1 MDGMAETLAVDPPA
15 YTPAA
20 PAAPTS
26 VRRSVEDT
34 RALILANASIIKPR
48 QRTDAP
54 IELIVGKTKPP
65 ALAAAST
72 RSFTS
77 QTSNITIRINDTPG
91 ASGSSNN
98 SPERRPS
105 DSGVRVAGRHYAALV
120 NRSFPSNEIHM
131 LILGEPQDTVEE
143 ALEWMLDRT
152 EIVITDML
160 SRHRKQVGTGC
171 CSACGHAVGLKAPDG
186 GK

>member
-1 MDGMAETLAVDPPA
+1 
-15 YTPAA
+15 
-20 PAAPTS
+20 
-26 VRRSVEDT
+26 
-34 RALILANASIIKPR
+34 
-48 QRTDAP
+48 
-54 IELIVGKTKPP
+54 
-65 ALAAAST
+65 
-72 RSFTS
+72 
-77 QTSNITIRINDTPG
+77 
-91 ASGSSNN
+91 
-98 SPERRPS
+98 
-105 DSGVRVAGRHYAALV
+105 
-120 NRSFPSNEIHM
+120 M